1 MCQKDH
7 HQFIAHNHLTSLKPQ
22 NQSSPFIVS
31 PLSSSSKEANKTR
44 KRTLKT
50 KKETSDSFQFM
61 RRKCTT
67 VEGIAVMELH
77 DVGVRTIAMAE
88 AATEAVRNNEEVLT
102 TTTKAKQQNCLS
114 PSSDHDDDVSCCS
127 SIIGSYG
134 KRIIELPD
142 LEDES
147 IEVKS
152 SRHFSSR
159 ERRETTPLSELRA
172 EPEDMDSTSRP
183 SGGNSR
189 RRSMVEKM
197 PTEAELEEFFVVAEE
212 KLRNQFAEKYNYD
225 ILKDQPLEGRYEW
238 ARLKP

>member
-1 MCQKDH
+1 
-7 HQFIAHNHLTSLKPQ
+7 
-22 NQSSPFIVS
+22 
-31 PLSSSSKEANKTR
+31 
-44 KRTLKT
+44 
-50 KKETSDSFQFM
+50 M
-61 RRKCTT
+61 RRKCRT
-67 VEGIAVMELH
+67 VEGIAVMELD

-88 AATEAVRNNEEVLT
+88 AATEAVWNKRKRFNDDEGEAEECKVTSSTTSYIQLRSRRILVDHHPRNEN
-102 TTTKAKQQNCLS
+102 QCLS

-127 SIIGSYG
+127 SIVGSCG

-147 IEVKS
+147 IEVES
-152 SRHFSSR
+152 STHFSSR
-159 ERRETTPLSELRA
+159 DRVNSSRRETTPLSELQA

-183 SGGNSR
+183 SGGNSQ

-212 KLRNQFAEKYNYD
+212 KLRIQFAEKYNYD

>member
-1 MCQKDH
+1 
-7 HQFIAHNHLTSLKPQ
+7 
-22 NQSSPFIVS
+22 
-31 PLSSSSKEANKTR
+31 
-44 KRTLKT
+44 
-50 KKETSDSFQFM
+50 M
-61 RRKCTT
+61 RRKCRT
-67 VEGIAVMELH
+67 VEGIAVMELD

-88 AATEAVRNNEEVLT
+88 AATAAVRNKRRRFNDDDEGEAAECKVTSSTTSYIQLRSRRILVDHHPRNEN
-102 TTTKAKQQNCLS
+102 QCLS

-127 SIIGSYG
+127 SIIGSCG

-147 IEVKS
+147 IEVES
-152 SRHFSSR
+152 ATHFSSR
-159 ERRETTPLSELRA
+159 DRRETTPLSELRA

-197 PTEAELEEFFVVAEE
+197 PTEAELEDFFVVAEE

>member
-1 MCQKDH
+1 
-7 HQFIAHNHLTSLKPQ
+7 
-22 NQSSPFIVS
+22 
-31 PLSSSSKEANKTR
+31 
-44 KRTLKT
+44 
-50 KKETSDSFQFM
+50 M

-67 VEGIAVMELH
+67 VEGIAAMELD
-77 DVGVRTIAMAE
+77 DVGVLTIAMAE
-88 AATEAVRNNEEVLT
+88 AATEAVRNKRRRFNDDDEGQAAECKVTSSTTSYIQLRSRRILVDHYPRNEN
-102 TTTKAKQQNCLS
+102 QCLS
-114 PSSDHDDDVSCCS
+114 PSSDHEDDVPCCS
-127 SIIGSYG
+127 SIISSCGR
-134 KRIIELPD
+134 RIIELPD

-152 SRHFSSR
+152 STHFSSR
-159 ERRETTPLSELRA
+159 ERREATPLSELRA

-225 ILKDQPLEGRYEW
+225 ILKDQLVEGRYEW